1 MQRINFMSR
10 FLKLTLFGYILS
22 IVCMAGAV
30 WFASAPTL
38 KQMQLEAKRA
48 HLETKANVIASILDS
63 MVDEGEFL
71 ARSPDIVDFLTGH
84 ETGSAKAR
92 SVMLTLQNAQNV
104 RLIDFRGRVTLS
116 VLDQQNNSPFLPVEA
131 VEGIADLVS
140 GRSPAQ
146 PRISYRP
153 GRGQHMAHFLI
164 SVPVSS
170 LGLVEGLLVFEKTV
184 DLEHILTATDGQPAT
199 VIVTTFQMER
209 WADWFGR
216 GGSIVS
222 TRMPS
227 GDFHLIVDTD
237 QKTLASLGM
246 NLVVTAIGVAMLA
259 LVLPFS
265 MMAASGMRAIV
276 RPHEELEKSR
286 EVLAQKQRE
295 LGELAQIA
303 EMANESIFVTDG
315 DQKIIWANNAF
326 SKISGYA
333 REEVVGMKPG
343 QFLHGPETDPQAV
356 AQVRRAIQNRQPV
369 QTELVNYH
377 RDGRPYWISLGISPL
392 EATAATGLRFASI
405 STDITA
411 TKEAQ
416 EKLAQA
422 KAATEKQSLHD
433 ALTGLPNRRCLD
445 GILEAEVTDAHPPR
459 TLIRVDLDHF
469 KNVNDTLGHAAGDY
483 VLQNVGEILR
493 QGIRP
498 GDVAARIGG
507 DEFVILLEVG
517 GGSDTARRM
526 TDSLLVK
533 IRQEMNFEG
542 KTCRVGASFGIASAM
557 DGLLGNS
564 DLLKGADSAL
574 YSAKEHGRNTAT
586 LYTPQLHSVVNEK
599 RMLSAEIELGIRNGE
614 FEAFFQP
621 QFDARTDVLVGVE
634 ALVRW
639 IHPTRG
645 LLPPAQFLRVA
656 EQLRFTPDIDRQVF
670 EFGLSRIARLN
681 AAGYFVPKISFNMD
695 VHQIVNTR
703 IEDIVKRHETGDTI
717 VALEILESVLVE
729 EQDQNFVGRINHL
742 RSEGFQIEVDDF
754 GSGHASVIG
763 LKHLKPH
770 VMKLDRMLV
779 QPVDSDTTARSL
791 ARNMIEMGKALGISV
806 TAEGVETAR
815 HAAIMRNLGCD
826 TLQGFYFARP
836 MPFEK
841 LEEFVRMR
849 LDESSGLVSSSM
861 AMRGTGRS

>member
-22 IVCMAGAV
+22 ILCVAGAV

-38 KQMQLEAKRA
+38 KKMQLEAKRA
-48 HLETKANVIASILDS
+48 HLETKANVIGSILDA

-71 ARSPDIVDFLTGH
+71 ARSPDIVEYVTGH
-84 ETGSAKAR
+84 ETRDAMAISAL
-92 SVMLTLQNAQNV
+92 LTLQDARNI
-104 RLIDFRGRVTLS
+104 RLVDFSGRVKVS
-116 VLDQQNNSPFLPVEA
+116 VHEEQSASPFLPVEA

-140 GRSPAQ
+140 GRTPAEA
-146 PRISYRP
+146 RISYRP
-153 GRGQHMAHFLI
+153 SRGEHMAHFLI
-164 SVPVSS
+164 SVPVLS
-170 LGLVEGLLVFEKTV
+170 LGQVEGLLVFERTV
-184 DLEHILTATDGQPAT
+184 DLGHILTATDGQPAT
-199 VIVTTFQMER
+199 VIATTFQMER
-209 WADWFGR
+209 WGEWFGR
-216 GGSIVS
+216 SGSIVS

-237 QKTLASLGM
+237 QKTLANLGF
-246 NLVVTAIGVAMLA
+246 NLVVNAIGVAMLA
-259 LVLPFS
+259 LVVPFS

-303 EMANESIFVTDG
+303 EMANESILVTDSERR
-315 DQKIIWANNAF
+315 IIWTNNAF
-326 SKISGYA
+326 TKITGYS
-333 REEVVGMKPG
+333 REEVVGVRPND
-343 QFLHGPETDPQAV
+343 LLYGPDTDPRVITQI
-356 AQVRRAIQNRQPV
+356 RDAIRNREPV
-369 QTELVNYH
+369 QTEVLVYH
-377 RDGRPYWISLGISPL
+377 KDGRPYWISLGISPL
-392 EATAATGLRFASI
+392 EATAATGVRFASI

-411 TKEAQ
+411 AKEAQ

-422 KAATEKQSLHD
+422 KAATERQSLHD

-445 GILEAEVTDAHPPR
+445 GILETEVTDIHPPR

-469 KNVNDTLGHAAGDY
+469 KNVNDTLGHAAGDF
-483 VLQNVGEILR
+483 VLKSVGEILKN
-493 QGIRP
+493 GVRP

-517 GGSDTARRM
+517 GDSETARRM
-526 TDSLLVK
+526 TDGLLVE
-533 IRQEMNFEG
+533 IRREMDFEG

-557 DGLLGNS
+557 DGLLSNS

-574 YSAKEHGRNTAT
+574 YSAKELGRNTAT
-586 LYTPQLHSVVNEK
+586 LYTPQLHSIVNEK
-599 RMLSAEIELGIRNGE
+599 RMLSAEIELGIRNKE

-621 QFDARTDVLVGVE
+621 QFNAHSGALEGVE

-639 IHPTRG
+639 LHPTRG
-645 LLPPAQFLRVA
+645 LLPPSQFLKVA

-670 EFGLSRIARLN
+670 EFGLSRIARMN
-681 AAGYFVPKISFNMD
+681 DAGYPVPKISFNMD

-703 IEDIVKRHETGDTI
+703 IEDIVRRHDIGQTI
-717 VALEILESVLVE
+717 VALEVLESVLVE
-729 EQDQNFVGRINHL
+729 EQDQNFVARINHL
-742 RSEGFQIEVDDF
+742 RAAGFQIEVDDF

-779 QPVDSDTTARSL
+779 QPVDTDTTARTL

-815 HAAIMRNLGCD
+815 HAAIMRDLGCD

-841 LEEFVRMR
+841 LEAFICGGEREN
-849 LDESSGLVSSSM
+849 L
-861 AMRGTGRS
+861 ARGRTSGRS